1 MKTQSSTELESREQ
15 DLRARLRSF
24 GSVLLGY
31 SGGVDSAYLAAVA
44 LETLGPER
52 VLAVT
57 GASASYPAV
66 QRNVA
71 RDVAVRLG
79 LHHLEI
85 ETGELSDPNY
95 TENPT
100 NRCYF
105 CKSELWS
112 KLAAIAQE
120 RRIAVVI
127 DGSNADDARDHRP
140 GFRAAAEYHVR
151 SPLLEAGL
159 TKADIRTLSRAR
171 DLATWDQPSAPCLS
185 SRIPYGLA
193 VTPERLRQIERAEAV
208 LRTEGLRVFR
218 VRHHG
223 SSARI
228 EVAGDE
234 MQHALRR
241 ARVLAHEL
249 KALGFARV
257 LLDIDGYR
265 QGSLNEVQ
273 VLPLVQLGAR

>member
-1 MKTQSSTELESREQ
+1 MATQQLTELESREQ
-15 DLRARLRSF
+15 DLRAQLRAF

-44 LETLGPER
+44 VETLGPER

-57 GASASYPAV
+57 GHSASYPEA

-79 LHHLEI
+79 LPHIEI
-85 ETGELSDPNY
+85 ETDELSNPNY
-95 TENPT
+95 AANPS

-112 KLAAIAQE
+112 KLARIAQE
-120 RRIAVVI
+120 RGIDVII

-140 GFRAAAEYHVR
+140 GFRAAAEYDVR

-171 DLATWDQPSAPCLS
+171 DLVTWDQPSAPCLS

-193 VTPERLRQIERAEAV
+193 VTPERLRQIECAEEI
-208 LRTEGLRVFR
+208 LRREGLRVFR

-223 SSARI
+223 SCARI
-228 EVAGDE
+228 EASAAE
-234 MQHALRR
+234 MQHALNRGP
-241 ARVLAHEL
+241 VLVREL

-257 LLDIDGYR
+257 LLDVDGYR
-265 QGSLNEVQ
+265 QGSLNEA
-273 VLPLVQLGAR
+273 LPLLGAR